1 MGMKKG
7 KPDHEISK
15 NSIPR
20 DNSYRL
26 RAVRKQTNEDKKKR
40 PLISQIKVFF
50 FLFTKLPLTQSV
62 YPIIIR
68 RSIFELLCVNVIMV
82 NFI

>member
-26 RAVRKQTNEDKKKR
+26 RAVRKQTNEDKKR
-40 PLISQIKVFF
+40 PLISQIKVF

-62 YPIIIR
+62 YPIIVR

>member
-1 MGMKKG
+1 MGMKKR

-62 YPIIIR
+62 YPIIVR

>member
-26 RAVRKQTNEDKKKR
+26 RAVRKQTNEDKKR

-62 YPIIIR
+62 YPIIVR

>member
-26 RAVRKQTNEDKKKR
+26 RAVRKQTNEDKKKTFDFADQG
-40 PLISQIKVFF
+40 LF

-62 YPIIIR
+62 YPIIVR

>member
-50 FLFTKLPLTQSV
+50 FLFTNSSLIVVNSVCLPGHNTQKHFQTS
-62 YPIIIR
+62 
-68 RSIFELLCVNVIMV
+68 LC
-82 NFI
+82 

>member
-26 RAVRKQTNEDKKKR
+26 RAVRKQTNEDKKR

-50 FLFTKLPLTQSV
+50 FVYKTTVNSICLPDYSTQKHFRTS
-62 YPIIIR
+62 
-68 RSIFELLCVNVIMV
+68 LC
-82 NFI
+82 

>member
-26 RAVRKQTNEDKKKR
+26 RAVRKQTTEDKKKR

-62 YPIIIR
+62 YPIIVR

>member
-26 RAVRKQTNEDKKKR
+26 RAVRKQTNEDKKR

-62 YPIIIR
+62 YPIIVR

-82 NFI
+82 KFI

>member
-26 RAVRKQTNEDKKKR
+26 RAVRKQTNEEKKKD
-40 PLISQIKVFF
+40 L
-50 FLFTKLPLTQSV
+50 
-62 YPIIIR
+62 
-68 RSIFELLCVNVIMV
+68 
-82 NFI
+82 

>member
-26 RAVRKQTNEDKKKR
+26 RAVRKQTNEDKKR
-40 PLISQIKVFF
+40 PLISQIKVFSF
-50 FLFTKLPLTQSV
+50 CLQN
-62 YPIIIR
+62 YR
-68 RSIFELLCVNVIMV
+68 
-82 NFI
+82 

>member
-26 RAVRKQTNEDKKKR
+26 RAVRKRRKKKKR

-62 YPIIIR
+62 YPIIVR

>member
-62 YPIIIR
+62 YPIIVR

>member
-26 RAVRKQTNEDKKKR
+26 RAVRKQTNEDKKKKTFDFADQG
-40 PLISQIKVFF
+40 L
-50 FLFTKLPLTQSV
+50 FLFVYKTTVNSICLPDYSTQKHFRTS
-62 YPIIIR
+62 
-68 RSIFELLCVNVIMV
+68 LC
-82 NFI
+82 